1 MVATARHGVAPVDD
15 GVGHGVGDRE
25 DEQEVLEGFVEGAE
39 GLLVDEVPGRE
50 EGTIC

>member
-25 DEQEVLEGFVEGAE
+25 DEQEVLERFVEGAE
-39 GLLVDEVPGRE
+39 GFLVDEVPGRE